1 MVRRQAICFLFLSA
15 LICVFL
21 NPAISAYAAVEPGE
35 FTDGLLREYR
45 TAFSNLEDRMI
56 QAARGIFAALFL
68 CQFAWA
74 IIQICLQES
83 LTFGAV
89 IATII
94 RQFIMGGFFWWLLT
108 QRWITKSIVE
118 SFEQLASSGLKVSEL
133 LFIMAT
139 TIEGLM
145 RAVGENTGMTIS
157 GLALFLSGLCASL
170 VMSYAMTV
178 AISYLAIVMLENFIV
193 SSVGLILLGFGGSEY
208 TRNYALSYV
217 KTLFHIGFKLFL
229 ATVII
234 QIGVRA
240 FRMATTGVGS
250 ADDDA
255 IIQICM
261 NKLHLIY
268 IISMMLLKGVSLY

>member
-1 MVRRQAICFLFLSA
+1 
-15 LICVFL
+15 
-21 NPAISAYAAVEPGE
+21 
-35 FTDGLLREYR
+35 
-45 TAFSNLEDRMI
+45 
-56 QAARGIFAALFL
+56 
-68 CQFAWA
+68 
-74 IIQICLQES
+74 
-83 LTFGAV
+83 
-89 IATII
+89 
-94 RQFIMGGFFWWLLT
+94 
-108 QRWITKSIVE
+108 
-118 SFEQLASSGLKVSEL
+118 
-133 LFIMAT
+133 
-139 TIEGLM
+139 M

-261 NKLHLIY
+261 NLIAQSFFFMA
-268 IISMMLLKGVSLY
+268 IVKVIPQIADTLIAGVSMGISSGGAAIRSGFSGTG